1 MVILL
6 KSFQPSAFSYQ
17 QKNPIRDAETT
28 DANGASRWLLF
39 QLLSLTGAGLRRV
52 EAQYAPAA
60 GGGWKNYQRSVI
72 SFQWSAL

>member
-6 KSFQPSAFSYQ
+6 RAFSRQ
-17 QKNPIRDAETT
+17 LSAVSKKNQIRDPGTT
-28 DANGASRWLLF
+28 DDHGESRWLLF

-60 GGGWKNYQRSVI
+60 GGGWKNCQRSVI
-72 SFQWSAL
+72 SVQ